1 MLNYC
6 SYLPVSNVNKC
17 GMFCLQFFDF
27 SKSIRLIEYVDFLIS
42 FVSTVVDWMH
52 CVISF
57 TIYLTVFDHFLIHM
71 THLLAVKFNAN
82 VFHILGDVLHTFDNL
97 I

>member
-1 MLNYC
+1 
-6 SYLPVSNVNKC
+6 
-17 GMFCLQFFDF
+17 
-27 SKSIRLIEYVDFLIS
+27 
-42 FVSTVVDWMH
+42 MH

-71 THLLAVKFNAN
+71 THLLAVKLNAN